1 MSKRYVVAV
10 ATISESIDIFLF
22 LILFT
27 GRVVRYYER
36 FHGRIVHYQ
45 VLRFELP
52 MLNSNQVGWVDIL
65 SVYLQFL
72 PNQKFVDRKV
82 EINRHI
88 RNKIKLQQ
96 I

>member
-27 GRVVRYYER
+27 GRVVRYHER
-36 FHGRIVHYQ
+36 FHGRIVDYQ